1 MSLGGGVVMSA
12 RKLGFADTGP
22 PGEKEPAGDASKA

>member
-12 RKLGFADTGP
+12 TKAASGAAATTQARG
-22 PGEKEPAGDASKA
+22 AGQA